1 MSTVIGEN
9 VSRVDGQ
16 EKVRGKALYTG
27 DLKLPGMVQGKVLR
41 CPYPH
46 ARIRSIDAR
55 KAEALPGVLGVLTR
69 DNLKVT
75 TPYIGAMIKDQPF
88 IALEKA
94 RYAGDVVA
102 AVAALDEAAAE
113 EALRAI
119 EVDYEELPS
128 VITVD
133 DALSPTAPLVH
144 DKIQRSRPPAYGAG
158 ASYIVHEQS
167 NICHHFHYERSDIN
181 KGFSQSDVIF
191 EDEFI
196 YPTAQ
201 HYPMEPT
208 ISVAS
213 FEGGSVT
220 VWSPSQAPF
229 SARQEISRVF
239 GFPLSHIRVI
249 VPHVGGG
256 YGGAKGGLTTILA
269 VALSQHVGRPVR
281 VAFSADENFKTICQ
295 PQIKIVVKTGVKK
308 DGTFV
313 ARQSQVYL
321 NAGAYVYSTPSVA
334 EKAGYRAH
342 GPYHLPYVQT
352 DSYAV
357 YTNTVPA
364 GAFRGFGGHQAAFAY
379 ESQADIIANRL
390 ELDPVELRRRNLLGR
405 GDEYAAGDTP
415 IDCDLNAML
424 DELVEAIE
432 WDNKVEPSKNQR
444 FKRGKGIA
452 CAVKDGGGSGK
463 SASAMVRI
471 MSDGSVVL
479 STGSVEI
486 GQGVRTTMLQVTAEE
501 LTLPAEKVEVAALDT
516 HSTPYDHSTNAS
528 SATVVMGQAVQRAAQ
543 DARRQ
548 LVTGAATT
556 MGVPVEDVQ
565 LTEGRIVVK
574 EKSLSLPEVMRL
586 CFANFGGE
594 VVGRGSFNQTRD
606 ENVPLGQRSPFW
618 EVGFGGAEVEVD
630 EWTGA
635 IRILKYVSVTDAGKM
650 IHPVHC
656 RGQDEGAAVFGIGLS
671 LFEELLYQDGRLA
684 NPNLMDY
691 RLPRFRDL
699 PHDFSSRIRE
709 DGGGPGPYGAKGVG
723 EGGILGV
730 APAVCNAVF
739 NATGVR
745 IRHVPLKGERVW
757 RALGEPKVKPPFQIP

>member
-1 MSTVIGEN
+1 VSTVIGEN
-9 VSRVDGQ
+9 VPRVDGQ
-16 EKVRGKALYTG
+16 EKVTGRALYTG
-27 DLKLPGMVQGKVLR
+27 DLKLAGMVHGKVLR

-46 ARIRSIDAR
+46 ARIRRIDTR
-55 KAEALPGVLGVLTR
+55 KAETLPGVVVVLTR
-69 DNLKVT
+69 DNLKVA
-75 TPYIGAMIKDQPF
+75 TPYIGAMIKDQPV

-102 AVAALDEAAAE
+102 AVAALDNGVAE
-113 EALRAI
+113 EALKAI
-119 EVDYEELPS
+119 EVDYEELPAVMS
-128 VITVD
+128 VD
-133 DALSPTAPLVH
+133 DALRPEAPLVH
-144 DKIQRSRPPAYGAG
+144 EKIERSRPPAYGRG
-158 ASYIVHEQS
+158 ASYIAHEHS
-167 NICHHFHYERSDIN
+167 NICHHFHYERGDVN
-181 KGFSQSDVIF
+181 EGFRQSDLVF
-191 EDEFI
+191 EDEFV

-213 FEGGSVT
+213 FEGDSVT

-229 SARQEISRVF
+229 SVRQEISRVF
-239 GFPLSHIRVI
+239 GMPLSRIRVI

-256 YGGAKGGLTTILA
+256 YGGAKGGLTSILA
-269 VALSQHVGRPVR
+269 VALSRHARRPVR

-295 PQIKIVVKTGVKK
+295 PQIKVVIKTGVKK

-334 EKAGYRAH
+334 EKAGYRSH
-342 GPYHLPYVQT
+342 GPYHIPYVLT

-379 ESQADIIANRL
+379 ESQADIIAHRL
-390 ELDPVELRRRNLLGR
+390 EMDPVELRRRNLLGR
-405 GDEYAAGDTP
+405 GEEYAAGDTP
-415 IDCDLNAML
+415 IDCDLKGML
-424 DELVEAIE
+424 EELAEAIE
-432 WDNKVEPSKNQR
+432 WDKKEEPPKDPR

-463 SASAMVRI
+463 SASATVRI
-471 MSDGSVVL
+471 MSDGSAVL

-501 LTLPAEKVEVAALDT
+501 LTLPTDKVEVAALDT
-516 HSTPYDHSTNAS
+516 HTTPFDHSTNAS
-528 SATVVMGQAVQRAAQ
+528 SATIVMGQAVQRAAR
-543 DARRQ
+543 DARQQ
-548 LVTGAATT
+548 LVSAAAAAL
-556 MGVPVEDVQ
+556 GVPVEEVQ
-565 LTEGRIVVK
+565 LREGRIIVK
-574 EKSLSLPEVMRL
+574 EKSWTLPEIMRM
-586 CFANFGGE
+586 CFANVGGE

-671 LFEELLYQDGRLA
+671 LFEELLYEDGKLA
-684 NPNLMDY
+684 NPNLIDY

-699 PHDFSSRIRE
+699 PHSFVSRIRE
-709 DGGGPGPYGAKGVG
+709 DGGGGAW
-723 EGGILGV
+723 
-730 APAVCNAVF
+730 
-739 NATGVR
+739 
-745 IRHVPLKGERVW
+745 PLRGQ
-757 RALGEPKVKPPFQIP
+757 GSG

>member
-1 MSTVIGEN
+1 MSTVIGKN
-9 VSRVDGQ
+9 IARVDGQ
-16 EKVRGKALYTG
+16 EKVTGRALYTG
-27 DLKLPGMVQGKVLR
+27 DLKLPGMVHGKVLR
-41 CPYPH
+41 CPYAH
-46 ARIRSIDAR
+46 ARIRRIDTR
-55 KAEALPGVLGVLTR
+55 KAETLPGVVGVLTR
-69 DNLKVT
+69 NNLKLA
-75 TPYIGAMIKDQPF
+75 TPYIGAMIKDQPV

-102 AVAALDEAAAE
+102 AVAALDDAVAE
-113 EALRAI
+113 EALKAI
-119 EVDYEELPS
+119 EVDYEELPAVMS
-128 VITVD
+128 VD
-133 DALSPTAPLVH
+133 DALSPTAPLIH
-144 DKIQRSRPPAYGAG
+144 ERIERSRPPAYGRG
-158 ASYIVHEQS
+158 ASYIVHEHS
-167 NICHHFHYERSDIN
+167 NICHHFHYERGDVN
-181 KGFSQSDVIF
+181 EGFRQSDLVF
-191 EDEFI
+191 EDEFV

-213 FEGGSVT
+213 FEGDSVT

-239 GFPLSHIRVI
+239 GMPLSRIRVI

-256 YGGAKGGLTTILA
+256 YGGAKGGLTAILA
-269 VALSQHVGRPVR
+269 VALSRQVRRPVR

-295 PQIKIVVKTGVKK
+295 PQIKVVIKTGVKK

-313 ARQSQVYL
+313 ARQSRVYL
-321 NAGAYVYSTPSVA
+321 NAGAYVYSTPSVT
-334 EKAGYRAH
+334 EKAGYRSH
-342 GPYHLPYVQT
+342 GPYHIPYVLT

-379 ESQADIIANRL
+379 ESQADIIAHRL
-390 ELDPVELRRRNLLGR
+390 AMDPVELRRRNLLGR
-405 GDEYAAGDTP
+405 GEEYAAGDTP
-415 IDCDLNAML
+415 IDCDLKGML
-424 DELVEAIE
+424 EELAVAIE
-432 WDNKVEPSKNQR
+432 WDKKEEPPKDPR

-463 SASAMVRI
+463 SASATVRI
-471 MSDGSVVL
+471 MSDGSAVL
-479 STGSVEI
+479 ATGSVEI
-486 GQGVRTTMLQVTAEE
+486 GQGVRTTMLQITAEE
-501 LTLPAEKVEVAALDT
+501 LTLPTDRVEVAALDT
-516 HSTPYDHSTNAS
+516 HTTPFDHSTNAS

-543 DARRQ
+543 DARQQ
-548 LVTGAATT
+548 LLSAAASTF
-556 MGVPVEDVQ
+556 GVPVEEVQ
-565 LTEGRIVVK
+565 LSEGRIIVK
-574 EKSLSLPEVMRL
+574 EKGWSLPEIMRL
-586 CFANFGGE
+586 CFATVGGE

-630 EWTGA
+630 EWTGS

-671 LFEELLYQDGRLA
+671 LFEELLYEDGKLA
-684 NPNLMDY
+684 NPNLIDY

-699 PHDFSSRIRE
+699 PHSFTSRIRE

-745 IRHVPLKGERVW
+745 IRQVPLKGERVW
-757 RALGEPKVKPPFQIP
+757 RALGQPAVKTPVRQ